1 MHATRLTLPAKLMQ
15 PVAWQKWKALAYL
28 AALSLST
35 IAGARYAG
43 PLPLVVQS
51 ACALIGALQFIGLFS
66 LLHESSHGHL
76 AANRR
81 VNAWLGECLCVVV
94 GTSYVGYRL
103 AHLAHH
109 ANFRTERD
117 PQEIIYPRRSN
128 AATSALLLVASLVGA
143 PIFLL
148 LRSPYTALKHRQGWA
163 AALRG
168 PMLAVL
174 FYALLWQLLPAPEW
188 RFLVITVGVALLIGS
203 MNDIVYHQGLAAHDS
218 LAACSSFDCDVFGQ
232 MFLSG
237 ANRHAEHHVY
247 PGVPGP
253 HLVEV
258 SRLVRDDLAAHGAV
272 YDLGFT
278 VAFVRRLVGGP
289 LFLPSHSADESRP
302 RTGNARQLID

>member
-1 MHATRLTLPAKLMQ
+1 MHATRLVLPAKFMQ
-15 PVAWQKWKALAYL
+15 PVAWQKWKAVAYF

-35 IAGARYAG
+35 TIGAHYSGAFQF
-43 PLPLVVQS
+43 VVQTL
-51 ACALIGALQFIGLFS
+51 CALIGALQFIGLFS
-66 LLHESSHGHL
+66 LLHEASHGHL
-76 AANRR
+76 AANRK
-81 VNAWLGECLCVVV
+81 VNAWLSECLCVVI

-117 PQEIIYPRRSN
+117 PQEVIYPRRAN
-128 AATSALLLVASLVGA
+128 WITAALLMVASIIGA
-143 PIFLL
+143 PVFLL
-148 LRSPYTALKHRQGWA
+148 LRAPYTALKCRQGWV

-168 PMLAVL
+168 PVLAVM
-174 FYALLWQLLPAPEW
+174 FYTLLWLLLPAPEW

-203 MNDIVYHQGLAAHDS
+203 MNDIVYHQGLASHDG
-218 LAACSSFDCDVFGQ
+218 LAACSSFDCDFFGQ

-253 HLVEV
+253 HLVQV
-258 SRLVRDDLAAHGAV
+258 SRLVRDNLIAHGAV

-278 VAFVRRLVGGP
+278 VAFVRRLLSGP
-289 LFLPSHSADESRP
+289 FFLPREASAESRP
-302 RTGNARQLID
+302 APGRPGN